1 MAAVAPASKRAPRP
15 AAAVAPEDEE
25 DDDDTPTSADEANGR
40 AGGQTDEDI
49 WPEDV
54 EQSFQEALAIYPPIG
69 RRKLL
74 DNGKM
79 YGTTARYSMRRR
91 GRRAC

>member
-15 AAAVAPEDEE
+15 AAVAAPEDE
-25 DDDDTPTSADEANGR
+25 DDDEDTPTSADEANGR

-79 YGTTARYSMRRR
+79 YGTSSARQRR
-91 GRRAC
+91 